1 MRVIGCGHK
10 GREAND
16 DMQGAAFALGAAAI
30 DCRLLL
36 RGNEVSALWSYGLEM
51 VTAKSQRL
59 TAIAVGEQPEV
70 ADLDEATRQ
79 NVMSSS
85 AATSSRLQTTGSLR
99 RILGLVTS
107 VSNQRCLSVR
117 TYRNRSAE
125 T

>member
-1 MRVIGCGHK
+1 
-10 GREAND
+10 
-16 DMQGAAFALGAAAI
+16 
-30 DCRLLL
+30 
-36 RGNEVSALWSYGLEM
+36 M